1 MILYKI
7 LPKVFVIEES
17 ESIDSF
23 FEIAY
28 FDLYGK
34 RKAFLKVRYPP
45 ERTTMKI
52 VSARYWLREIR
63 KVLAT
68 YYSFEFEQKEAV
80 LLNPCCK

>member
-52 VSARYWLREIR
+52 VSARY
-63 KVLAT
+63 
-68 YYSFEFEQKEAV
+68 
-80 LLNPCCK
+80 